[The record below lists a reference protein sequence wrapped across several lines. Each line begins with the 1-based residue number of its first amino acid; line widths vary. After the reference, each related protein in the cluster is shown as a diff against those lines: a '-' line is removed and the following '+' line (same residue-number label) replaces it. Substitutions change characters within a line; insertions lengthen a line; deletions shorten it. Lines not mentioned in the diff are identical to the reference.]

1 VGTISQRSKYG
12 NCFGGNVPLR
22 INRNVLGMTTKTS
35 FSHFIVSV
43 IVGVSFIFL
52 PNKIRATVG
61 AAEWEQEFVFNKH
74 ALIRQYFIDGVCL
87 GVRGCFELVDKKK
100 PHNIFPTGKLKTINF
115 PKERNSP
122 WGLAE
127 TESGDWMVLNT
138 GDGSI
143 FHFQNYDEAVGKYSI
158 ETNDFQPQIISHSQL
173 EKNFRLTVRGLF
185 YRNIIHVSIFLFFMF
200 KIFTFFVPLSLF
212 GF

>member
-1 VGTISQRSKYG
+1 MGTISQGSNYG
-12 NCFGGNVPLR
+12 NCLGGNVPLR
-22 INRNVLGMTTKTS
+22 IYQNVLGMTTKIS
-35 FSHFIVSV
+35 FSHFMVSV

-52 PNKIRATVG
+52 PNKIQATVG

-74 ALIRQYFIDGVCL
+74 ALIRQYFVDGVCL

-100 PHNIFPTGKLKTINF
+100 QHNIFPTGKLKTINF

-122 WGLAE
+122 WVLAE
-127 TESGDWMVLNT
+127 TESRDWMVLNL

-143 FHFQNYDEAVGKYSI
+143 FHFQNYDDAVGKYSI

-173 EKNFRLTVRGLF
+173 EKNFRLTLRA
-185 YRNIIHVSIFLFFMF
+185 VSYTHL
-200 KIFTFFVPLSLF
+200 TLPTNREV
-212 GF
+212 